1 MYKVKWSR
9 CTRIAQVAASLLL
22 ICTLVI
28 VLGVVVYASD
38 DYINGNSGINNG
50 AESDIVSGANIDI
63 SAKSAILINAE
74 TGAVLYAKNA
84 NEALAPASVTKIMT
98 LLLVAEA
105 LEDGTVKLDDKTTIS
120 SYASSMGGSQV
131 FLEQGEQ
138 FTVDELIKCTVIASA
153 NDAAVALAEHMAGS
167 EALFVE
173 RMNARAK
180 ELGMRASSFENVTGL
195 DDEVVRHLTSA
206 YDIVLM
212 SRELMKHECVMKYA
226 CVWQDSIRNGSFTLT
241 NTNRLVRY
249 YSGCTGLKTGSTDK
263 AGYCVSATAKRGE
276 MSLIAVIMGAETRDK
291 RNEAARTLLDYGFAT
306 YDLYTEKA
314 GALEDADVYHG
325 SKDAVTL
332 YSTGFSSL
340 VEKKQLGRIEKS
352 YVIPEYI
359 AAPKKNG
366 DVVGEIIYSID
377 GEEIGRSDIII
388 KEDIE
393 RVGLWELFLR
403 LLESIFVN
411 KSK

>member
-1 MYKVKWSR
+1 MYGVKKK
-9 CTRIAQVAASLLL
+9 TGKRIAQMTVSLVLIFTAVLL
-22 ICTLVI
+22 F
-28 VLGVVVYASD
+28 GVVAYASD
-38 DYINGNSGINNG
+38 EYNNGENGTNSG
-50 AESDIVSGANIDI
+50 ADSDIASGVNIDI

-84 NEALAPASVTKIMT
+84 NEALAPASVTKVMT

-105 LEDGTVKLDDKTTIS
+105 LDDGTIKLDDKITIS

-153 NDAAVALAEHMAGS
+153 NDAAVALAEHVAGS
-167 EALFVE
+167 EALFVD

-195 DDEVVRHLTSA
+195 DDDVVKHLTSA
-206 YDIVLM
+206 YDIALM
-212 SRELMKHECVMKYA
+212 SCELLKHECVMKYA
-226 CVWQDSIRNGSFTLT
+226 SVWQDSIRDGSFILT

-291 RNEAARTLLDYGFAT
+291 RNEAARALLDYGFAT
-306 YDLYTEKA
+306 YDLYTDMA
-314 GALEDADVYHG
+314 GALEDADVHHG
-325 SKDAVTL
+325 SRDTVTL
-332 YSTGFSSL
+332 YSSGFSSL
-340 VEKKQLGRIEKS
+340 VEKKQLGRIEKT

-359 AAPKKNG
+359 TAPKKSG

-388 KEDIE
+388 NDDVE
-393 RVGLWELFLR
+393 RVGVWELFLR
-403 LLESIFVN
+403 LLESIFVS